1 MRKTLLFILLAFTI
15 KAYNQ
20 EIKKQDDAITFLNCK
35 QKEKI
40 SSLFFLRDLNNDNI
54 LEVVEITNQIEIES
68 PGFLPIELSPAFDL
82 HLIYTFDKKYNK
94 YVLCTT
100 SNFKIYLK
108 EREYFY
114 KAWYNL
120 ISNPKDLN
128 QNLKDLVNENK
139 KYFLKELNKLL
150 IEVKN

>member
-35 QKEKI
+35 QKEKT

-120 ISNPKDLN
+120 ISNPKNLN

>member
-1 MRKTLLFILLAFTI
+1 MRKILLFILLSFTI

-20 EIKKQDDAITFLNCK
+20 EIKKQDDAITFLNYK
-35 QKEKI
+35 QKEKT

-120 ISNPKDLN
+120 ISNPKALN
-128 QNLKDLVNENK
+128 QNLKDLINENK
-139 KYFLKELNKLL
+139 KYFLNELNKLL

>member
-35 QKEKI
+35 QKEKT

-54 LEVVEITNQIEIES
+54 LEVIEITNQIEIES